1 MIENNK
7 DQAELLREQ
16 MEAINHHEQE
26 TEEIE
31 PITDHHNDDID
42 VLNLPPRKQVHDEK
56 KAKFQLKINIAF
68 VRFIAIV
75 IFIIAILIFSYKY
88 WGDFFLGI

>member
-56 KAKFQLKINIAF
+56 KAKLQLRINTAF
-68 VRFIAIV
+68 VRFITIV